1 MRRHLV
7 PRWQGFPRYG
17 PTYDSQR
24 ETTVSAMEEKMKSQ
38 RFPNTDSVQELARFW
53 DTHDLTDFES
63 DLEEV
68 PRAVFVRVRG
78 TSLTIDLQ
86 PTEVQHLKQ
95 VARSKGLT
103 ETAVVRH
110 WILER
115 LRKSGKGPIN
125 QALHRTRQRTAR
137 R

>member
-1 MRRHLV
+1 
-7 PRWQGFPRYG
+7 
-17 PTYDSQR
+17 
-24 ETTVSAMEEKMKSQ
+24 MEENMKSQ
-38 RFPNTDSVQELARFW
+38 RLPNTDSIEELARFW
-53 DTHDLTDFES
+53 DTHDLTEFES

-68 PRAVFVRVRG
+68 PKPVFVQARG

-86 PTEVQHLKQ
+86 PSEVQHLKQ

-103 ETAVVRH
+103 ETAVLRH

-115 LRKSGKGPIN
+115 LRKSSWARTGPN
-125 QALHRTRQRTAR
+125 KAFHRTRQKTAR